1 MATRIIRISC
11 IIACVLFMVASTI
24 VGLSLVNAVG
34 NLYVEVKAL
43 EQRVSILT
51 STLSEK
57 NRGTNGASKDEVQ

>member
-1 MATRIIRISC
+1 MAIKILKISC
-11 IIACVLFMVASTI
+11 MIAWIVLTVAFVI
-24 VGLSLVNAVG
+24 WGLRITEAVG